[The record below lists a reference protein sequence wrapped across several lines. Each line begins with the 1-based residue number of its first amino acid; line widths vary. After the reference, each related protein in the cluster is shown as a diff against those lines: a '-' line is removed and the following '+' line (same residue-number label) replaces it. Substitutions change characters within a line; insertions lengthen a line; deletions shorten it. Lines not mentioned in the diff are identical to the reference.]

1 MKITSPQAP
10 LSIFAFVALSLLGAR
25 PAAAEMNLNVGKLSS
40 NGMEVRNLNCK
51 LESGGL
57 FGSMLIVAELAKH
70 KAAFDKCAP
79 GGAAFATSFTWRDG
93 KTSDVKIS
101 ASSDAKAEACVAATL
116 KKTKAAV
123 VGRCEAVVLAGNKA
137 KAEAAADELTK
148 AKAPAKD
155 ETKKDE
161 TKKDEA
167 KKDETK
173 KE

>member
-1 MKITSPQAP
+1 MKIKSLRSA
-10 LSIFAFVALSLLGAR
+10 LAIFAISVAVPSIAL
-25 PAAAEMNLNVGKLSS
+25 AEMNLNVGKLSS
-40 NGMEVRNLNCK
+40 NGMEVRNLKCK

-101 ASSDAKAEACVAATL
+101 ASSDAKGNACVAATL

-123 VGRCEAVVLAGNKA
+123 VGTCEAIVLTGNKA
-137 KAEAAADELTK
+137 KSEAAADELGK
-148 AKAPAKD
+148 AEAKP
-155 ETKKDE
+155 
-161 TKKDEA
+161 DEA
-167 KKDETK
+167 KKDEK